1 MIWMMFLMGLLCAS
15 CALPGPE
22 LPGMVHILSIG
33 ISYEGTDAQRLRGTL
48 NDAKELL
55 AAFSQRYKTCTTQLL
70 VEETA
75 TKEHV
80 VQALSMMPDGELA
93 IIIYSGHGTKDG
105 SWVLRDPEGR
115 QFGDDGKVKQENLLA
130 PDELWRILDCRPE
143 PVLVVSD
150 SCYSGNLLPAS
161 ASVSS
166 PNDKECELSLGSCPD
181 SRFALV
187 CTTRENTG
195 KEDRES
201 HRHGYFSRALLGE
214 LGWDHEQERLAAPPR
229 AISLDS
235 LYEGVLHRQELAVDG
250 PGRNSQHPVVSPGPW
265 ELWL

>member
-1 MIWMMFLMGLLCAS
+1 MIRMMFLMGLLCAS

-93 IIIYSGHGTKDG
+93 IIIYSGHGTKTVARNPCWWSATAATAG
-105 SWVLRDPEGR
+105 TCFPPALR
-115 QFGDDGKVKQENLLA
+115 
-130 PDELWRILDCRPE
+130 
-143 PVLVVSD
+143 
-150 SCYSGNLLPAS
+150 
-161 ASVSS
+161 S
-166 PNDKECELSLGSCPD
+166 PPP
-181 SRFALV
+181 
-187 CTTRENTG
+187 TTRNAN
-195 KEDRES
+195 
-201 HRHGYFSRALLGE
+201 SR
-214 LGWDHEQERLAAPPR
+214 
-229 AISLDS
+229 
-235 LYEGVLHRQELAVDG
+235 
-250 PGRNSQHPVVSPGPW
+250 
-265 ELWL
+265 